1 MEWIFPI
8 CSRNIGKGLWATYQ
22 NQKVIIGQGNGKG
35 GEERGVPTHIY
46 AEVSYNVKSL
56 HEFFCICEV
65 LFQQAEEEGSKNF
78 LERRAEAKELERH
91 LASLRI

>member
-35 GEERGVPTHIY
+35 GEERGVPRHIC
-46 AEVSYNVKSL
+46 AEISYNVKSL
-56 HEFFCICEV
+56 HEFFCICES
-65 LFQQAEEEGSKNF
+65 LFEYT
-78 LERRAEAKELERH
+78 ERKEARELEGQFD
-91 LASLRI
+91 SLRI